1 MEGCPHYILPPFP
14 ECFSCLLLKMAL
26 TEVMLWCCQ
35 AWLFAPFAE
44 IRTMTLALSSSRDW
58 WWSWGRRREAQSHV
72 SLSSFLLNVSEDS
85 TASRTVSQSSCCPWV
100 MRVKEKKKLWRCLK
114 PRPSCWLFESDA
126 QVRCGKEIAHLVQSL
141 CSPCTSLEWTT
152 CYLPSHYF
160 TFGLINLFRV

>member
-44 IRTMTLALSSSRDW
+44 IRTMTLALSSSRY

-100 MRVKEKKKLWRCLK
+100 MRVKEKKNCEGASSHAHRVGYSSQTHRWGVAKKLLTWWKSMFPMHISRMNNLL
-114 PRPSCWLFESDA
+114 PPLPLF
-126 QVRCGKEIAHLVQSL
+126 
-141 CSPCTSLEWTT
+141 
-152 CYLPSHYF
+152 YLWPY
-160 TFGLINLFRV
+160 